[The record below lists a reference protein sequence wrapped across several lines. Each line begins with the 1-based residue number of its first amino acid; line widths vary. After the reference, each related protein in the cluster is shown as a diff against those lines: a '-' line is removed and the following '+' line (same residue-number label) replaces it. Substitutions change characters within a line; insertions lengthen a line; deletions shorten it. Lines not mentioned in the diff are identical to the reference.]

1 VEKRRKKI
9 GVITT
14 DPENIY
20 QGKIL
25 EGIFSKAAECD
36 YDVLVFTTFVKA
48 NHLNEGYL
56 RSEANIY
63 NLINFDLLDGVIL
76 LTLSFKYHSDNLIY
90 SQIKNLLSEK
100 CRCPVVTI
108 DETMDDYD
116 FVKTDD
122 ERSFE
127 SVTDHVITEHGC
139 RNIYM
144 LAGDGESESSRGRI
158 KGFRRSLEKHGM
170 VTDEAKIFYGP
181 FWYTLGEEI
190 AVKIAEG
197 ELEMPDAIVAASD
210 YIGLGFIHEAVKRG
224 IRIPED
230 VIVTGFDGV
239 IESRSN
245 EITLTSFVPPLG
257 ASGSEAVA
265 RLAEKIEGKS
275 FSPASVLSGKLIC
288 GMSCGC
294 KSTNAGKRERDD
306 YGYYAPYSTTEIDM
320 RKFLE
325 SYMNENLTATNNLD
339 ECLIQ
344 IMKHAYLVDRS
355 VEFALCTCENWE
367 DGDENSAELYGNTA
381 GYTEKMKISMYRCVP
396 EIFDEWEHGHVRPDP
411 YNGKWFNSADM
422 LPKIYEPKRTVPAVF
437 YFTPVHFNGRRI
449 GYSVI
454 RFRIE
459 DAVVNFIYQL
469 WSRYV
474 NNALEMMRV
483 RKLLFAKSVRDSM
496 TGLYNRNSLEG
507 HIRSVLEKSA
517 KNGTE
522 VYVEFVDMNSLKY
535 INDKFGH
542 DAGDEAISTVAGII
556 SSVCIDGSVCIRL
569 GGDEFIIIG
578 QSNNAQAD
586 TDAKTR
592 SILERLD
599 VYNESSD
606 APYTVS
612 VSFGACC
619 RKAETEDDIDMMIR
633 EADERMYNYKT
644 EYKRKHNIASD
655 R

>member
-1 VEKRRKKI
+1 MEGRIKKI

-25 EGIFSKAAECD
+25 EGIYSKAAEFN

-90 SQIKNLLSEK
+90 NRIKKLLDEK
-100 CRCPVVTI
+100 CHCPVVTV
-108 DETMDDYD
+108 DETMDDYE

-122 ERSFE
+122 EKAFE
-127 SVTDHVITEHGC
+127 EITSHVVGTHGC
-139 RNIYM
+139 RNVYL
-144 LAGDGESESSRGRI
+144 LAGDGKSESSRNRV
-158 KGFRRSLEKHGM
+158 KGFRSSLEKHGM
-170 VTDEAKIFYGP
+170 VPDESKIFYGP
-181 FWYTLGEEI
+181 FWYSLGEEI
-190 AVKIAEG
+190 AVKIADG
-197 ELEMPDAIVAASD
+197 ELEMPDAVVAASD
-210 YIGLGFIHEAVKRG
+210 YIALGFIHEATKSG
-224 IRIPED
+224 IRVPED

-245 EITLTSFVPPLG
+245 EITLTSIIPPLG
-257 ASGSEAVA
+257 ETGAEAVVKI
-265 RLAEKIEGKS
+265 AEKLENRKITHIPQS
-275 FSPASVLSGKLIC
+275 AGKLVC

-294 KSTNAGKRERDD
+294 RVSNAGRRERDD
-306 YGYYAPYSTTEIDM
+306 YGYYAPYSTPEIDM

-325 SYMNENLTATNNLD
+325 SYMNEALTATASLD

-355 VEFALCTCENWE
+355 VEYGLCTCENWE
-367 DGDENSAELYGNTA
+367 ADSDDDSALYGMDA
-381 GYTEKMKISMYRCVP
+381 GYTEQMKISMYRCVP
-396 EIFDEWEHGHVRPDP
+396 EIFDEWKNGHVRPDP
-411 YNGKWFNSADM
+411 YNGKWFSSVDM
-422 LPKIYEPKRTVPAVF
+422 FPKIYEPKRKIPAVF

-454 RFRIE
+454 RFRIG

-483 RKLLFAKSVRDSM
+483 RKLLFSKSVRDAM

-507 HIRSVLEKSA
+507 HIQSVLEKSR

-535 INDKFGH
+535 INDEFGH
-542 DAGDEAISTVAGII
+542 DAGDEAITAVAGVI

-578 QSNNAQAD
+578 HAENGQASID
-586 TDAKTR
+586 SKTR
-592 SILERLD
+592 GIEERLR
-599 VYNESSD
+599 YLNAESKT
-606 APYTVS
+606 PYPVT
-612 VSFGACC
+612 VSFGSCS
-619 RKAETEDDIDMMIR
+619 RKAESTDDISQMIK
-633 EADERMYNYKT
+633 EADERMYEYKV
-644 EYKRKHNIASD
+644 EYKRKNNIPSN